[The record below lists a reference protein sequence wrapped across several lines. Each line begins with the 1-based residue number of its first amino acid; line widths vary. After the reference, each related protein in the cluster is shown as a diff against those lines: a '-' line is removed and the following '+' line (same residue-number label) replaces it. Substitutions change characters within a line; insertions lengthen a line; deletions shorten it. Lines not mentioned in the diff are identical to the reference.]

1 MKRIMACLLV
11 IACLLS
17 AVVVAAGESMKVI
30 KVKQAVNL
38 RKGPSTDTA
47 SLAMVPL
54 GTIVTD
60 CVKEGQWYSVNYNG
74 TVGYIRGDFLEAVV
88 TSDSA
93 PAAAE
98 PAAPAAAEG
107 TPLVA
112 EGTPL
117 VAEGTPLTQSGEA
130 APAAAPADEAP
141 ESINAPTQYD
151 DDYVI
156 MDATVGDVRVI
167 ARQIYQ
173 SANEY
178 LMVVGLDASGNELW
192 KKETTSDSIT
202 ELEQTNAFIGGT
214 QAAPL
219 VLMYNACKGLT
230 AIDPTTG
237 AEAWTLDKKK
247 VDLGG
252 SISYAV
258 DANGVAYIGGYYGPD
273 PVAID
278 ANGNVLWQ
286 ASSGKE
292 GATWMYR
299 MELLADGVACAYGS
313 MASEHS
319 GTIVYD
325 FNGAVKNVIYD

>member
-117 VAEGTPLTQSGEA
+117 VAEGTPLNQGGEA

-156 MDATVGDVRVI
+156 MDATAGDVRVI

-230 AIDPTTG
+230 AIDPATG

>member
-1 MKRIMACLLV
+1 
-11 IACLLS
+11 
-17 AVVVAAGESMKVI
+17 MKVI
-30 KVKQAVNL
+30 KVKQSVNL

-47 SLAMVPL
+47 SLTMVPL
-54 GTIVTD
+54 GTVVTD
-60 CVKEGQWYSVNYNG
+60 CVKEGDWYSVNFNG
-74 TVGYIRGDFLEAVV
+74 TIGYIRGDFLEAVA
-88 TSDSA
+88 TSDDSSA
-93 PAAAE
+93 PAAE

-107 TPLVA
+107 QPLVA
-112 EGTPL
+112 EGQPL
-117 VAEGTPLTQSGEA
+117 VAEGQPLNQASEA
-130 APAAAPADEAP
+130 APAAEPVDETP

-156 MDATVGDVRVI
+156 MDATAGGVRVI

-192 KKETTSDSIT
+192 KKETTTDSIT

-214 QAAPL
+214 EAAPL
-219 VLMYNACKGLT
+219 VMMYNACKGLT
-230 AIDPTTG
+230 AIDPATG
-237 AEAWTLDKKK
+237 AEAWTVEKKK

-278 ANGNVLWQ
+278 ASGNVLWQ